1 MWCHLSNSM
10 SLTALTYLTVFDM
23 LYLLTAALSLWTYR
37 QKYSPI
43 YSFGY
48 ERCEVRL
55 SPLSYPT
62 IQ

>member
-1 MWCHLSNSM
+1 M